1 MIPNIL
7 FKVISNDPINKT
19 MVVKFCREN
28 APEPIDQYKA
38 VNISYYNLDFSSTDA
53 LVESIRSAGSDR
65 VLKQLN
71 AEPILVENKSND
83 IPDSVDLNEFVG
95 RIVSATLDPLGDL
108 NQIELWRLVRDIFVT
123 VMTLEFV

>member
-1 MIPNIL
+1 MIVPNIL
-7 FKVISNDPINKT
+7 FKVISNDSINKS

-28 APEPIDQYKA
+28 APKAIDEYRSY
-38 VNISYYNLDFSSTDA
+38 NISYYNLDFSSTDA

-108 NQIELWRLVRDIFVT
+108 NQSEV
-123 VMTLEFV
+123 

>member
-1 MIPNIL
+1 MIVPNIL
-7 FKVISNDPINKT
+7 FKVISNDPDNQS
-19 MVVKFCREN
+19 MVVKYCREN
-28 APEPIDQYKA
+28 ASRPIDSYRSYN
-38 VNISYYNLDFSSTDA
+38 VSYYNLDFSSTDA

-71 AEPILVENKSND
+71 AEPILVENKSDD

-108 NQIELWRLVRDIFVT
+108 NQIEL
-123 VMTLEFV
+123 

>member
-1 MIPNIL
+1 MMIPNLL
-7 FKVISNDPINKT
+7 FKVISNDPINES

-71 AEPILVENKSND
+71 AEPILVENKSDD

-108 NQIELWRLVRDIFVT
+108 NQIEL
-123 VMTLEFV
+123 